1 MKSRKPAEA
10 QLDFIENDPS
20 LLSRDD
26 SAFECG
32 DAIPY
37 SPAAITVDACP
48 APEQDLAQIHASAL
62 LGEPKAQAVA
72 GTIQQADLPVLSPD
86 SEPKAAF
93 PSPGTLRCKRGRP
106 PGKRNAKS
114 SNALCFVSAR
124 PVPAEEKLLL
134 ATFAA
139 DGPRYLSV
147 NSVARRYGVSVATI
161 WRWVALGKFPAPWKL
176 ASGTSRWAIADL
188 EAYERTLGKTR

>member
-20 LLSRDD
+20 LLGSDNIA
-26 SAFECG
+26 SECG
-32 DAIPY
+32 DAIPEL
-37 SPAAITVDACP
+37 PAAITVDACP
-48 APEQDLAQIHASAL
+48 APEHDLAQYHATL
-62 LGEPKAQAVA
+62 LGDPQAQALA
-72 GTIQQADLPVLSPD
+72 GTMQQADPPALSPC
-86 SEPKAAF
+86 SEHEAIA
-93 PSPGTLRCKRGRP
+93 PSPGILRCRRGRP
-106 PGKRNAKS
+106 PGKRNGKT
-114 SNALCFVSAR
+114 SNAPCFVTAR
-124 PVPAEEKLLL
+124 PVLVEEKPPL